1 MKHFVTVAQA
11 RWPPNAH
18 GRAVLVAFKL
28 SLGCKP
34 NMAATEICRI
44 DYLGCFYRICR
55 RLYNAKGLGID
66 EEIVLSQS
74 LQKNIIRRE

>member
-1 MKHFVTVAQA
+1 M
-11 RWPPNAH
+11 
-18 GRAVLVAFKL
+18 